1 MQQMYVGPTVPG
13 VATKNRIYMGKLPDK
28 VEERRN
34 SDPYFANLLI
44 PAEQLVTA
52 RQKLQDKNSVL
63 AVSYLKV
70 LNSLKG
76 GPINYE

>member
-13 VATKNRIYMGKLPDK
+13 VAVKNRIYIGRLPDK
-28 VEERRN
+28 VAERKN

-44 PAEQLVTA
+44 PVDQLVTA

-70 LNSLKG
+70 LKSLK
-76 GPINYE
+76 EV